1 MKDVDIT
8 TIFNELKRGNKSS
21 LEKSNILQE
30 LILQIESRSN
40 ELANM
45 E

>member
-8 TIFNELKRGNKSS
+8 TIFNELKRGNKSQ

-30 LILQIESRSN
+30 LIEKIESRTE

-45 E
+45 K